1 MQMEACCPCFGRS
14 CLLPRILWGIYE
26 YIDWS
31 NDIFQVTPDQILDID
46 KTPLGQVSSDMAS
59 LDNILSI
66 EYKRVGILE
75 LLFNY
80 GSVFITIGGGRQM
93 TFDNVFNPSA
103 VQEDIERRRLEK
115 ITKKE
120 QESIKAERAR
130 NADWFAAYY
139 QNEQQ
144 LRQEQGETGA
154 TKPDDSLTK
163 NEVK

>member
-1 MQMEACCPCFGRS
+1 MTS
-14 CLLPRILWGIYE
+14 
-26 YIDWS
+26 
-31 NDIFQVTPDQILDID
+31 DI
-46 KTPLGQVSSDMAS
+46 AS

-66 EYKRVGILE
+66 ENRRIGILE

-80 GSVFITIGGGRQM
+80 GTVYITVGGGKEM
-93 TFDNVFNPSA
+93 AFEDVFNPSA

-120 QESIKAERAR
+120 QESIKAERER
-130 NADWFAAYY
+130 VVSWFAAYY

-144 LRQEQGETGA
+144 YRNEEA
-154 TKPDDSLTK
+154 TAGNQKSEDNQPK